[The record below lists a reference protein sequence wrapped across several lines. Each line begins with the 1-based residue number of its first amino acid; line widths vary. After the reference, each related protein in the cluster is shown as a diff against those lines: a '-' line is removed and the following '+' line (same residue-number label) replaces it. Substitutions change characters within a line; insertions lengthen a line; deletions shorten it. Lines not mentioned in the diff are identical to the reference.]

1 MGYIQ
6 DFERELTT
14 LLENGDEQALIKFVK
29 EKVLESYWN
38 GTKATKTVDGN
49 PNRVGTTHKAT
60 GFRPGGQVS
69 RRT

>member
-14 LLENGDEQALIKFVK
+14 LLHNGDEQAVIKFVK

-38 GTKATKTVDGN
+38 GTKATKTIDGN
-49 PNRVGTTHKAT
+49 RGPAPKAKS
-60 GFRPGGQVS
+60 FS
-69 RRT
+69 RRP

>member
-14 LLENGDEQALIKFVK
+14 LLQNGDEQAVIKFVK

-38 GTKATKTVDGN
+38 GTKATKMIDGN
-49 PNRVGTTHKAT
+49 RGGTHKAK
-60 GFRPGGQVS
+60 GFS
-69 RRT
+69 RRP